1 MPINTYIDVSEA
13 GLIAGQ
19 LHTAITNGSS
29 LTGYNTSGVVLPSG
43 FGAVWTGT
51 GREVA
56 LPSGAGNFAGVLTI
70 PTVEYRAGYSITA
83 GGLFGWPDD
92 YEVALA
98 ITDVYAVYV
107 DDTVAVGDPVFLRH
121 TAGGSVVGT
130 FRNDADTANAQAIAG
145 AKFLSAAVGTSEAL
159 ALALVNLSAI

>member
-1 MPINTYIDVSEA
+1 MAINTYVDVSEA

-19 LHTAITNGSS
+19 LHTAIVNGSNV
-29 LTGYNTSGVVLPSG
+29 TGYNTSGVVLTAG

-51 GREVA
+51 GREVS

-70 PTVEYRAGYSITA
+70 PTVEYRASYSIDA
-83 GGLFGWPDD
+83 GSRFGWPDD

-107 DDTVAVGDPVFLRH
+107 DDTVAVGDPVYLNH
-121 TAGGSVVGT
+121 TASSSVVGA
-130 FRNDADTANAQAIAG
+130 FRNDANSSNAQLISG
-145 AKFLSAAVGTSEAL
+145 ARFLSAATGTDSTL
-159 ALALVNLSAI
+159 ALALVNLSA